1 MNSREMARNKWV
13 RRFAAVAR
21 NPLILLV
28 RRFCGGDAAVMPQ
41 AIEIP
46 SAADAVVFTPI
57 PPRAL
62 RFPLGCG
69 SGRLSDQ
76 QGDPMT
82 LIENADEIADIERQ
96 LRDLAEAI
104 EDAADLAAATRL
116 RVQRR
121 AMLRR
126 LEELQDHRLDMLRA
140 V

>member
-1 MNSREMARNKWV
+1 
-13 RRFAAVAR
+13 
-21 NPLILLV
+21 
-28 RRFCGGDAAVMPQ
+28 
-41 AIEIP
+41 
-46 SAADAVVFTPI
+46 
-57 PPRAL
+57 
-62 RFPLGCG
+62 
-69 SGRLSDQ
+69 
-76 QGDPMT
+76 MT